1 MVLDS
6 ISEHMKRSMNV
17 NLDCLRVFTPSAP
30 KMRVGC
36 PNGDGG
42 YVVIDVPDAKYDVLI
57 AGGVADQVEF
67 EDTFLDR
74 WKVPCYAYDGTIN
87 ANFPKT
93 KNPITFIGKN
103 IGPAETASE
112 TNMHHLFDAHEH
124 IFVKMDIEGAEYP
137 WFRSLDDAKLKKIEQ
152 MVVELHPPH
161 DFSQIQRLAKTHWL
175 VHVHANNYGGMFHV
189 TENIV
194 MPRVFECTFVRKK
207 DGEQLE
213 LNTQP
218 FPTEFDQPNTRDR
231 PDYRLA
237 GYPFVNC

>member
-1 MVLDS
+1 VQIQETLSGLTTDADIAALD
-6 ISEHMKRSMNV
+6 NV
-17 NLDCLRVFTPSAP
+17 RTGIKKLQAEA
-30 KMRVGC
+30 
-36 PNGDGG
+36 
-42 YVVIDVPDAKYDVLI
+42 DV
-57 AGGVADQVEF
+57 
-67 EDTFLDR
+67 
-74 WKVPCYAYDGTIN
+74 
-87 ANFPKT
+87 
-93 KNPITFIGKN
+93 
-103 IGPAETASE
+103 
-112 TNMHHLFDAHEH
+112 
-124 IFVKMDIEGAEYP
+124 GAELEGS
-137 WFRSLDDAKLKKIEQ
+137 SLDAKLKKIEQ